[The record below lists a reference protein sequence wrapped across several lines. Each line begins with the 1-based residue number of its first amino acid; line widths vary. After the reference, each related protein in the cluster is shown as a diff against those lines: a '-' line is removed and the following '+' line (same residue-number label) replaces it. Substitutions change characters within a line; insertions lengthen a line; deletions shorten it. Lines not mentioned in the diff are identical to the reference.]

1 MESRSITLSRSR
13 SPRRY
18 RNSRSVS
25 RSSKRT
31 LSLTRSSSKILI
43 EKLTRNVTTAH
54 IQEIFSSYGEIKTI
68 DMPMNRRLNTNRGLC
83 YIVYETSNSANAAV
97 SHMHE
102 GQIDG
107 SVISVSIISPRP
119 FNNRKSS
126 FSPGRRNFISSK
138 KHKRPYSPPRRTVRD
153 LRIADSYRPSRRSS
167 KSSSPYYRHNG
178 NSKNRTPSYSSYS
191 SRSRRYSS
199 ERSRS
204 RGRSYSHGRS
214 YSRRS
219 YSRSRSISSTSK

>member
-126 FSPGRRNFISSK
+126 FSPGRLIVVIVVVVEDILVK
-138 KHKRPYSPPRRTVRD
+138 EVALEEEATLTDVVIHVEVTLDQEY
-153 LRIADSYRPSRRSS
+153 A
-167 KSSSPYYRHNG
+167 
-178 NSKNRTPSYSSYS
+178 
-191 SRSRRYSS
+191 
-199 ERSRS
+199 
-204 RGRSYSHGRS
+204 
-214 YSRRS
+214 
-219 YSRSRSISSTSK
+219 